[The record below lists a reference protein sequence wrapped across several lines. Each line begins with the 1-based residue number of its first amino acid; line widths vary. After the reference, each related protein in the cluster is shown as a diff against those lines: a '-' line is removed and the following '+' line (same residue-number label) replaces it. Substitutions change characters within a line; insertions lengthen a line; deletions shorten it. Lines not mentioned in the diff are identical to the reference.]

1 MSAQLVFPTA
11 SNGGC
16 PLGISRNS
24 VGKAVLAVNAGHPQR
39 KKWISGGS
47 ARPFAAPGKE
57 QGIDKIAERL
67 EDTPVTH
74 RYSEPRIKVIGV
86 GGGGSNAV
94 NRMIESDMK
103 GVEFWIV
110 NTDFQAMRMSP
121 IDPDNKLQIGQELT
135 RGLGAG
141 GNPEIGMNA
150 AKESQ
155 ELVEQAVSGADMVF
169 VTAGM
174 GGGTGTGG
182 APVIAGIAKSM
193 GILTVGIVTTPFSF
207 EGRRRAL
214 QAQEGIASL
223 RSNVDTL
230 IVIPNDKLLTAVSP
244 NTPVTEAFNLA
255 DDILR
260 QGVRGISDII
270 TVPGLVNVDFA
281 DVRSVMSDAGSSL
294 MGIGT
299 ATGKTRARDAAL
311 NAIQSPLLDIGIERA
326 TGIVWNITGGNDL
339 TLTEV
344 NAAAE
349 VIYDLVDPGANL
361 IFGSVIDPSYTGQ
374 LEQFEREVNAA
385 ALSNKSNSREN
396 AILQFRQFIRAI
408 AEQISQ
414 VEDSLESLRTDSS
427 RTPKHSYSTEHD
439 GDELAF
445 FLSGS
450 NRKDN
455 HVLYSADT
463 DEIVEL
469 KLDSVPTVNSYQ
481 SSQERTSCEF
491 RYSGKDV
498 EGADKLQC
506 SCGRSACAGD
516 HNGSSMH
523 SLDSDD
529 SVGRNHHFK
538 IKLSRKYQSFMRNL
552 WFTNRGRESFTK
564 RRKDGEIMDSLRN
577 GSTLPSFNL
586 PPSGRAMY
594 FWPELIKRR
603 LSRFECSTHHKY
615 LQVRSATV
623 LLTALAVL
631 ELPREYTTCCI
642 GLFMILAQSSNQ
654 PWPDQTSK
662 MSTATAPRLCFP
674 KSGASSWAIAPAIK
688 SHSFIGYANQT
699 LNISGLRTSN
709 KFRMSVTAVH
719 KVKLIGPDGVE
730 HEFDAPEDTYILE
743 SAETAGVELPFSC
756 RAGSCSTCAGKMSSG
771 EVDQSEGSFLD
782 DNQMGEGYLLTCISY
797 PKADCVIH
805 THKEEELY

>member
-1 MSAQLVFPTA
+1 MATQLVFSNA
-11 SNGGC
+11 SSCRC
-16 PLGISRNS
+16 PLGISPKT
-24 VGKAVLAVNAGHPQR
+24 VGKTLLGESARIFQT
-39 KKWISGGS
+39 KKWFSGGS
-47 ARPFAAPGKE
+47 CHSTRFECSANSRRAGPRRTKDTLYDLHPEISLLYGDDNGNGTATVSSKE
-57 QGIDKIAERL
+57 QGIDTEAERL
-67 EDTPVTH
+67 VDPSASY
-74 RYSEPRIKVIGV
+74 RYNEPRIKVIGV

-94 NRMIESDMK
+94 NRMIESSMK

-121 IDPDNKLQIGQELT
+121 IEPENRLQIGQELT

-155 ELVEQAVSGADMVF
+155 ELVEQAVAGADMVF

-182 APVIAGIAKSM
+182 APIIAGIAKSM

-374 LEQFEREVNAA
+374 VSITLIATGF
-385 ALSNKSNSREN
+385 K
-396 AILQFRQFIRAI
+396 RQ
-408 AEQISQ
+408 EESESWSSQ
-414 VEDSLESLRTDSS
+414 AG
-427 RTPKHSYSTEHD
+427 
-439 GDELAF
+439 GD
-445 FLSGS
+445 S
-450 NRKDN
+450 NRR
-455 HVLYSADT
+455 SGWF
-463 DEIVEL
+463 
-469 KLDSVPTVNSYQ
+469 SPT
-481 SSQERTSCEF
+481 SQEEGPALQIPEF
-491 RYSGKDV
+491 
-498 EGADKLQC
+498 LQRK
-506 SCGRSACAGD
+506 GRSG
-516 HNGSSMH
+516 
-523 SLDSDD
+523 
-529 SVGRNHHFK
+529 F
-538 IKLSRKYQSFMRNL
+538 
-552 WFTNRGRESFTK
+552 
-564 RRKDGEIMDSLRN
+564 
-577 GSTLPSFNL
+577 
-586 PPSGRAMY
+586 
-594 FWPELIKRR
+594 
-603 LSRFECSTHHKY
+603 
-615 LQVRSATV
+615 
-623 LLTALAVL
+623 
-631 ELPREYTTCCI
+631 PR
-642 GLFMILAQSSNQ
+642 
-654 PWPDQTSK
+654 
-662 MSTATAPRLCFP
+662 
-674 KSGASSWAIAPAIK
+674 
-688 SHSFIGYANQT
+688 
-699 LNISGLRTSN
+699 
-709 KFRMSVTAVH
+709 V
-719 KVKLIGPDGVE
+719 
-730 HEFDAPEDTYILE
+730 
-743 SAETAGVELPFSC
+743 
-756 RAGSCSTCAGKMSSG
+756 
-771 EVDQSEGSFLD
+771 
-782 DNQMGEGYLLTCISY
+782 
-797 PKADCVIH
+797 
-805 THKEEELY
+805 